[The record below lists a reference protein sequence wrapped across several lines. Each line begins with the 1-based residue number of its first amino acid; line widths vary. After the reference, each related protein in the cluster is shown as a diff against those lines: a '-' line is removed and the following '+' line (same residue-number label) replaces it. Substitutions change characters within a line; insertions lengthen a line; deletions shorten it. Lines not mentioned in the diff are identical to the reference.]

1 LHEFIE
7 TSSGSSAAIY
17 SPRIPIAVL
26 FEPAADRFSYES
38 KFLPLLANHLD
49 PELFYPYIVG
59 STGLANRLEP
69 SRYRVF
75 ELPFGYIGHRGSTR
89 FLLYAVS
96 LLLSSLFLIK
106 AIKASRT
113 RILLSMAG
121 HCYTGFVIALVGRLT
136 MRRSIIRIS
145 EPTRAL
151 LKRNHRPFL
160 AYALATWTEK
170 LSLSLCTA
178 AFSVR
183 DMSDYF
189 GYVVKK
195 AHVISQ
201 GVNIQA
207 IEKAER
213 MSPPKSF
220 APVIVSV
227 SRLDSEKR
235 IDRVIDSM
243 KYLLPEHPNIGCFIV
258 GWGPEFKN
266 LVRRVSDASLSNH
279 VEFMGYM
286 PPANIASFLKACD
299 IFILPS
305 ELEGVPSAVLE
316 AMASGLPVVMCTRSG
331 SFVESV
337 TKANAGLIVSTQPKA
352 IAEAVTLLLSNK
364 HLRETVAKLG
374 ASYVRQ
380 YYDCRESQKKMSGLI
395 LSLYDS

>member
-1 LHEFIE
+1 V
-7 TSSGSSAAIY
+7 
-17 SPRIPIAVL
+17 VL
-26 FEPAADRFSYES
+26 LEPAADRFSYES

-49 PELFYPYIVG
+49 PELFYPYVVG

-75 ELPFGYIGHRGSTR
+75 ELPLGYLGHRGSTR

-96 LLLSSLFLIK
+96 LLLSSLYLIK
-106 AIKASRT
+106 AIKASQT

-121 HCYTGFVIALVGRLT
+121 HCYSGFVIALVGKLT

-151 LKRNHRPFL
+151 LKHNHRPFL

-189 GYVVKK
+189 GYNVKK

-201 GVNIQA
+201 GVNIQE
-207 IEKAER
+207 IEKAEKV
-213 MSPPKSF
+213 SLPKSF
-220 APVIVSV
+220 EPAIVSV
-227 SRLDSEKR
+227 SRLDSEKG
-235 IDRVIDSM
+235 IDRIIDSM
-243 KYLLPEHPNIGCFIV
+243 KYLVPSYPNIGCFIV

-266 LVRRVSDASLSNH
+266 LARRVSDAALDNY
-279 VEFMGYM
+279 VEFVGYV
-286 PPANIASFLKACD
+286 PPAGIASFLKACD

-337 TKANAGLIVSTQPKA
+337 SKANAGLIVSAQPKA
-352 IAEAVTLLLSNK
+352 IAEAVTVLLSNTY
-364 HLRETVAKLG
+364 LRETVAKRG
-374 ASYVRQ
+374 ASYVRE
-380 YYDCRESQKKMSGLI
+380 YYDCRDSQEKMNGLI
-395 LSLYDS
+395 MSLYDS